1 MDASTQTQTP
11 DGTHLYERVREI
23 TKRLHESLRELG
35 HDKRIEA
42 SLGAVPDAKARLS
55 FIAKVTGEAAEKVL
69 NTVDAAQAQQNALAE
84 RAAAFAEGLRAQ
96 GADPDLL
103 AFAESVQETAQATS
117 AQLTEIMLA
126 QDFHDLTG
134 QTVSK
139 VVTVA
144 SGVEDALLQLL
155 LETSGAPAASRGA
168 LDGPVADPS
177 RTDVVANQ
185 AQVDDLLA
193 SLGF

>member
-1 MDASTQTQTP
+1 MDASTPTQSP

-69 NTVDAAQAQQNALAE
+69 NTVDVAQAEQLALAE
-84 RAAAFAEGLRAQ
+84 RAAALAARLRGQ
-96 GADPDLL
+96 GADRELVDFV
-103 AFAESVQETAQATS
+103 ADVQLVSQATS

-134 QTVSK
+134 QTVGK
-139 VVTVA
+139 VVSVA

-155 LETSGAPAASRGA
+155 LETSGAPVPSRGA

>member
-1 MDASTQTQTP
+1 MDASTPTQSP

-69 NTVDAAQAQQNALAE
+69 NTVDVAQAEQLALAE
-84 RAAAFAEGLRAQ
+84 RAAALAARLRGQ
-96 GADPDLL
+96 GADRELVDFV
-103 AFAESVQETAQATS
+103 ADVQLVSQATS

-134 QTVSK
+134 QTVGK
-139 VVTVA
+139 VVAVA

-155 LETSGAPAASRGA
+155 LETSGVPVPSRGA

>member
-1 MDASTQTQTP
+1 MDASTPAP
-11 DGTHLYERVREI
+11 DAAHLYGRVREI

-69 NTVDAAQAQQNALAE
+69 NTVDAAQAQQNALAARAGE
-84 RAAAFAEGLRAQ
+84 VAARLRAAGS
-96 GADPDLL
+96 ADADLL
-103 AFAESVQETAQATS
+103 AFADDVQATAQATS

-139 VVTVA
+139 VVAVA